1 MDHYLMD
8 HYLLGPLSPL
18 EKQDKILTSWLLP
31 IVEIKIGVPT
41 MKSSQTV
48 ETRRWPKIL
57 VNKD

>member
-1 MDHYLMD
+1 MD